1 MHRRKGEE
9 GGGRR
14 EQRLHSRQQ
23 GITTEPN
30 IKSCTLLFYKSLS
43 QAAKTKAL
51 KKMRKSRAARKE
63 EQRFLGVCD
72 HWAIKVGVYE

>member
-1 MHRRKGEE
+1 VNKNNVLRKKKMRRKMHRRKGEG

-30 IKSCTLLFYKSLS
+30 IKSCTLLFIN
-43 QAAKTKAL
+43 
-51 KKMRKSRAARKE
+51 
-63 EQRFLGVCD
+63 
-72 HWAIKVGVYE
+72 H